1 VGIKTL
7 HWIEFGQHISF
18 EELVGLEIE
27 LGMHKDGLLKK
38 GGRLVCWKN
47 VGGGSGTQVEG
58 PGHGVGGLPINRISC
73 MST

>member
-27 LGMHKDGLLKK
+27 LGMHQRWAAEKGWSISLLEK
-38 GGRLVCWKN
+38 RWWW
-47 VGGGSGTQVEG
+47 
-58 PGHGVGGLPINRISC
+58 
-73 MST
+73 